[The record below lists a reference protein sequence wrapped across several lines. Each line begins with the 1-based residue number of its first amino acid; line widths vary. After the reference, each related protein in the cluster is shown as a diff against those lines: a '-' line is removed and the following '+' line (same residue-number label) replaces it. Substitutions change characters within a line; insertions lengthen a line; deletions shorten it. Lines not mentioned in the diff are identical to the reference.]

1 MILSANYLVLVDCMT
16 DMWLVVYTSENF
28 GTFVN
33 LQNIGNNVNK
43 ETNHEYKMKN
53 KALYYLPE
61 LDNGTDGECRHSDH
75 L

>member
-33 LQNIGNNVNK
+33 LLSAAIRIISNV
-43 ETNHEYKMKN
+43 
-53 KALYYLPE
+53 
-61 LDNGTDGECRHSDH
+61 
-75 L
+75 

>member
-1 MILSANYLVLVDCMT
+1 LDLQLPVQSVPITTEDVSLNFIHEE
-16 DMWLVVYTSENF
+16 VYAI
-28 GTFVN
+28 
-33 LQNIGNNVNK
+33 QHYVNK

>member
-1 MILSANYLVLVDCMT
+1 MT
-16 DMWLVVYTSENF
+16 DMWLEVYTSENF

-33 LQNIGNNVNK
+33 LQNIGNNVNM
-43 ETNHEYKMKN
+43 ETNHEHKMKN

-61 LDNGTDGECRHSDH
+61 LDNGTDRECRHSDH